1 MILKKTSW
9 LISLLF
15 LTLSLQAF
23 RWPCGSDI
31 HQGNIITDS
40 QIAQLHQGMTL
51 QEVKKLLGTPVLAQ
65 NKGNLLD
72 VENKSSSLESIE
84 SDLSDDEED
93 DLVKLEYVYLYQP
106 RYGQVIRKR
115 ISLTFEDEKLT
126 QFRVFT

>member
-9 LISLLF
+9 LSVLF

-23 RWPCGSDI
+23 HWPCGSDI
-31 HQGNIITDS
+31 HQGNIIMDS

-72 VENKSSSLESIE
+72 VEKKSSSLESIE

-93 DLVKLEYVYLYQP
+93 DRVKLEYVYLYQP